1 MRCLYLKCSGDFPGQ
16 EHDENDCRGY
26 CCWYCKAL
34 DTGTEARAGKRKH
47 YKGHC
52 TGDHPEF
59 QFCASPSIEEGRPAA
74 ASSTGELPGDE
85 SARRM
90 DDDDDSFQDS
100 SSDNEAA
107 AASCGE
113 LFAEIPPPESLG
125 EVHREDATA
134 AGLSGYGCIVKQQGF
149 APHAMRQSGEW
160 AFDLLCRTSKSGSLQ
175 KASHLQA
182 WN

>member
-1 MRCLYLKCSGDFPGQ
+1 MVRCLYLKCSGGYPGQ
-16 EHDENDCRGY
+16 EHDENNCRGY

-34 DTGTEARAGKRKH
+34 NIGTEARAGKRKH

-52 TGDHPEF
+52 TGDYPES
-59 QFCASPSIEEGRPAA
+59 QFASPSIGASAAGQQVPEEGRPAA

-107 AASCGE
+107 AASPGGQRTRSAAPAASNVGSSCG
-113 LFAEIPPPESLG
+113 AEIPPPESLG
-125 EVHREDATA
+125 EVHREDA
-134 AGLSGYGCIVKQQGF
+134 
-149 APHAMRQSGEW
+149 HRQTDG
-160 AFDLLCRTSKSGSLQ
+160 
-175 KASHLQA
+175 
-182 WN
+182 

>member
-1 MRCLYLKCSGDFPGQ
+1 MVRCLYLKCSGDFPGQ

-107 AASCGE
+107 AASPGGQRTRSAAPAASNVGSSCG
-113 LFAEIPPPESLG
+113 AEIPPPESLG
-125 EVHREDATA
+125 EVHREDA
-134 AGLSGYGCIVKQQGF
+134 
-149 APHAMRQSGEW
+149 HRQTDG
-160 AFDLLCRTSKSGSLQ
+160 
-175 KASHLQA
+175 
-182 WN
+182 